1 MSDSAGDAG
10 RRMDRMYRHQR
21 HIYDLTRKFYLLGRD
36 GLLDALPRAPGTNI
50 CELGCGTGRNRVRR
64 ARRSP
69 ETQLYGID
77 ISREMLAQA
86 GKSLDRNGLAS
97 RVHLATSS
105 IGDLDP
111 TALFGIAAFDTV
123 YLSYVLSMIPAW
135 QEAAA
140 GALRILRP
148 GGMLAIVDFA
158 DQSAASALRRRAL
171 LAWLALFDVRP
182 RAEIEPGLAAIAAAQ
197 DPRAIHQSVAGG
209 YAYRLIFR
217 RAA

>member
-50 CELGCGTGRNRVRR
+50 CELGCGTGRNLVHLARR
-64 ARRSP
+64 AP

-86 GKSLDRNGLAS
+86 GKSLDRNGLAG

-111 TALFGIAAFDTV
+111 TALFGIAAFDVV

-135 QEAAA
+135 QEAVA

-158 DQSAASALRRRAL
+158 DQSA
-171 LAWLALFDVRP
+171 WLALFDVRP
-182 RAEIEPGLAAIAAAQ
+182 RAEIEAGLAAIAAAQ